1 MGKVV
6 ALKLSTEFWE
16 MNYEKIVKIFFVLLE
31 IPIKLKFLLLI

>member
-6 ALKLSTEFWE
+6 ALKLLTEFWE
-16 MNYEKIVKIFFVLLE
+16 MNYGKIVYIFFVLLE